1 MQKTIRMLVLVA
13 LVFFS
18 SLAIKAE
25 EDEFVVGM
33 ECNYAPYNW
42 QSQTETAYSVALD
55 GSGYCDGYDVRIAQ
69 DIADSLNKKL
79 VIKRIAWDGLQAA
92 LDSGEIDAIIAGMTA
107 NEDRENGIDF
117 TTPYYDTD
125 MVMIVRKD
133 DELADAGNVDRNGH
147 VAG

>member
-1 MQKTIRMLVLVA
+1 MQKTIRMLILVA

-42 QSQTETAYSVALD
+42 QSQTETTYSVALD

-79 VIKRIAWDGLQAA
+79 VIKRIAWHRG
-92 LDSGEIDAIIAGMTA
+92 
-107 NEDRENGIDF
+107 R
-117 TTPYYDTD
+117 
-125 MVMIVRKD
+125 
-133 DELADAGNVDRNGH
+133 
-147 VAG
+147 